1 MKKIISTL
9 YLSLFSIVLLCA
21 QNKGEFISL
30 DSALAHP
37 NDVLILDLRY
47 MGISKLPPEIKN
59 LKNLTTMYLAG
70 NDMETLPPEI
80 GELKNLREIHLQDN
94 FLVSLP
100 KEIALLPNLEILE
113 IPYNKIENIPE
124 EITTIKTLKQLNLRG
139 NKLAD
144 STQKKIEKAMP
155 NCNISFNEKQILSA
169 TQPLLS
175 TEELLHAKV
184 FTNIDEAINNPPEVF
199 LIRISNQNLE
209 HFPAEILKLKNLQAL
224 DLSNN
229 ELIDISPNITQ
240 LTLLQQLNLRKNK
253 LRTLPGE
260 LKELKNLKE
269 LKLGLNK
276 FSTVPDVVWEI
287 NSLKYLDLSFNKSI
301 FILPKGIGQ
310 LKNLDKL
317 NLYSCSIQKISE
329 EIGELEELKELDLF
343 GNNLTELPPTIV
355 NCKKLEII
363 ILNSNVN
370 LDYMTTA
377 KLLAKC
383 PNLKSVDFR
392 NCGIPSFKRNK
403 VKSYFPN
410 VELIF

>member
-1 MKKIISTL
+1 MKTIISTL
-9 YLSLFSIVLLCA
+9 YFSLFSIVLLYA

-37 NDVLILDLRY
+37 NDVLVLDLRY
-47 MGISKLPPEIKN
+47 MGISKLPTEIKK

-80 GELKNLREIHLQDN
+80 GELKNLKEIHLQDN

-113 IPYNKIENIPE
+113 IPYNKLQSIPE
-124 EITTIKTLKQLNLRG
+124 EISSIKSLKQLNLRG
-139 NKLAD
+139 NKFAD
-144 STQKKIEKAMP
+144 STQQKIEKAMP

-175 TEELLHAKV
+175 SEELLHAKV
-184 FTNIDEAINNPPEVF
+184 FTNIKEAINNPPEVF

-209 HFPAEILKLKNLQAL
+209 HFPKEILKLKNLQAL
-224 DLSNN
+224 DLSRNK
-229 ELIDISPNITQ
+229 LIGISPDITQ
-240 LTLLQQLNLRKNK
+240 LALLQQLNLRNNK
-253 LRTLPGE
+253 LYTLPD
-260 LKELKNLKE
+260 NLKDLKHLME

-276 FSTVPDVVWEI
+276 FSTVPNVVWEI
-287 NSLKYLDLSFNKSI
+287 KSLKYLDLSFNKSI

-310 LKNLDKL
+310 LKKLEKL

-329 EIGELEELKELDLF
+329 EIGELKDLRELDLF
-343 GNNLTELPPTIV
+343 GNNLTELPANIV
-355 NCKKLEII
+355 KCEKLEII

-370 LDYMTTA
+370 LDYMNTA
-377 KLLAKC
+377 KLLSKC
-383 PNLKSVDFR
+383 PNLKSIDFR